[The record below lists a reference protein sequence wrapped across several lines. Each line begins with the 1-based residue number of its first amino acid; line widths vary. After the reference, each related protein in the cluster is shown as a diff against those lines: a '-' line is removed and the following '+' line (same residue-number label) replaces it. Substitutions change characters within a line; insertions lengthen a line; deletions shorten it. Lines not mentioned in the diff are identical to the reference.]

1 MWWLVMTAL
10 AALGVG
16 QTFAATFDPSALKVS
31 APVTIAELD
40 LGKLKGDF
48 RQLAWSPDGT
58 QLYVQ
63 TGEHKGSEDVTY
75 SYIVAANSGVLTKV
89 DKEPQWA
96 TEYWAFKSDRY
107 APGLPSIEIGV
118 DQGVETIKIGTGS
131 AGAADRNPIGASGS
145 SVTNS
150 PDNLARATES
160 QKQNVIRL
168 TLYGETV
175 SEFVNER
182 PVPGLTFSWGPKST
196 GAIAFS
202 DHEGRLVLID
212 RQKRKQVIDGTKDTL
227 LPAWSTDGGRLAY
240 LRKTGRKKC
249 ALLVSTLE
257 R

>member
-1 MWWLVMTAL
+1 MWWMVMAAL
-10 AALGVG
+10 AALGMG

-31 APVTIAELD
+31 APATIAELD

-48 RQLAWSPDGT
+48 RKLAWAPDGT

-63 TGEHKGSEDVTY
+63 TGEHKDNGDVTY
-75 SYIVAANSGVLTKV
+75 EYLVAVAGGAVTRV

-107 APGLPSIEIGV
+107 APGLPSIVIGV
-118 DQGVETIKIGTGS
+118 DQGTETIKIGTGS

-182 PVPGLTFSWGPKST
+182 PLPGLTFSWGPKST
-196 GAIAFS
+196 SAIVFS
-202 DHEGRLVLID
+202 DHDGRLVLLD
-212 RQKRKQVIDGTKDTL
+212 QQKRKQVISGTKDTL
-227 LPAWSTDGGRLAY
+227 LPAWSTDGSHLAY
-240 LRKTGRKKC
+240 LKKTGRKKC
-249 ALLVSTLE
+249 ALLVSTVE
-257 R
+257 H